1 MLKVIDA
8 DSSKN
13 GDRYLTLCDGCIVVA
28 RSYLDNNNFVV
39 ENRAGNGK
47 ANIEMSPI
55 LIPAR
60 DKCDLLIGRPSPP
73 LASHWPP
80 GVTPGVPG
88 EMSHTVMSSNF
99 PVCRFY
105 NKQLQHLIRNM
116 RGSYLSYCLD
126 IILSYKR
133 LCFIYPLNQISI
145 R

>member
-60 DKCDLLIGRPSPP
+60 DKCELLIGRPSPS

-80 GVTPGVPG
+80 
-88 EMSHTVMSSNF
+88 
-99 PVCRFY
+99 
-105 NKQLQHLIRNM
+105 
-116 RGSYLSYCLD
+116 
-126 IILSYKR
+126 
-133 LCFIYPLNQISI
+133 
-145 R
+145 